1 MRLLLL
7 GILFGI
13 LAQVLVFFQIQGS
26 LKYPFLQNNQW
37 LVLLSGI
44 PITWL
49 FVESVKYIFDW
60 SGGQLWPGRLIGFS
74 IGIVVFTAMSILL
87 FGEGIKQYLFYLG
100 LHFPYLDTTHIALY
114 PIHQ

>member
-1 MRLLLL
+1 MQLIL
-7 GILFGI
+7 GILFGT
-13 LAQVLVFFQIQGS
+13 LAQILVFFQIQGS
-26 LKYPFLQNNQW
+26 LKYPFLQENQW

-49 FVESVKYIFDW
+49 FIESVKYIFDW

-87 FGEGIKQYLFYLG
+87 FGEGI
-100 LHFPYLDTTHIALY
+100 TTKTGICLALS
-114 PIHQ
+114 ILILLIQIFWK